1 MKTADRS
8 AFIMRIECKDV
19 EYVLA
24 IAKHQSLTMAAEELY
39 ITQPALSK
47 YVKTIEERIGAPLF
61 VHGKRPLQL
70 TKEGELFVT
79 YAKEVSTAIAS
90 LETEM
95 DRLMRKDY
103 EIVRVGYASNGLREH
118 IYHAVQNIYQK
129 EPGVRFEL
137 QEMTSQQIE
146 AMLLTGHLDMGFATL
161 PMANN
166 RDITSQFVMEEEIL
180 LAVPSTHPF
189 ASLGTRCSSPD
200 FPVINLSLFKN
211 DTFVLRNIDTRF
223 AAASNLL
230 FEEAN
235 FTPNIATRARSN
247 FSCLEFAEEWKVC
260 ALTTKTF
267 TRYLHDPESM
277 RFFVAGP
284 EPKKLNSG
292 FVYPK
297 RKSPS
302 FYGFQLAEEV
312 CDLVAKGNDIA
323 KIKIKRQE

>member
-1 MKTADRS
+1 
-8 AFIMRIECKDV
+8 MRIECKDV

-137 QEMTSQQIE
+137 QEMTSQQIWN
-146 AMLLTGHLDMGFATL
+146 G
-161 PMANN
+161 
-166 RDITSQFVMEEEIL
+166 SV
-180 LAVPSTHPF
+180 
-189 ASLGTRCSSPD
+189 D
-200 FPVINLSLFKN
+200 FLSMSVNAWL
-211 DTFVLRNIDTRF
+211 
-223 AAASNLL
+223 
-230 FEEAN
+230 
-235 FTPNIATRARSN
+235 
-247 FSCLEFAEEWKVC
+247 
-260 ALTTKTF
+260 
-267 TRYLHDPESM
+267 
-277 RFFVAGP
+277 
-284 EPKKLNSG
+284 KKLG
-292 FVYPK
+292 FSSISELPDVYWHEY
-297 RKSPS
+297 
-302 FYGFQLAEEV
+302 FEALHI
-312 CDLVAKGNDIA
+312 N
-323 KIKIKRQE
+323 

>member
-1 MKTADRS
+1 
-8 AFIMRIECKDV
+8 MRIECKDV

-47 YVKTIEERIGAPLF
+47 YVKNIEERIGAPLF

-79 YAKEVSTAIAS
+79 YAKEVSTAIGS

-103 EIVRVGYASNGLREH
+103 EILRVGYASNGIREH
-118 IYHAVQNIYQK
+118 VYQAVQRLYQK

-137 QEMTSQQIE
+137 QEMTSRQIE
-146 AMLLTGHLDMGFATL
+146 SMLLTDHLDMGFATL
-161 PMANN
+161 PMENN
-166 RDITSQFVMEEEIL
+166 RDIASQFILEEEIL
-180 LAVPSTHPF
+180 LAVPSSHPF
-189 ASLGTRCSSPD
+189 ASLGTPCSSPD
-200 FPVINLSLFKN
+200 FPVINLSLFRN
-211 DTFVLRNIDTRF
+211 DTFVLRNVDTRF
-223 AAASNLL
+223 AAVSNLL

-235 FTPNIATRARSN
+235 FTPIVATRARSN

-267 TRYLHDPESM
+267 TRYLSDPDSM

-284 EPKKLNSG
+284 EPKKINAG
-292 FVYPK
+292 FVYAK
-297 RKSPS
+297 RKVPS
-302 FYGFQLAEEV
+302 FYGFQLADEV
-312 CDLVAKGNDIA
+312 CQLVAERRHTQKARIS
-323 KIKIKRQE
+323 RQE